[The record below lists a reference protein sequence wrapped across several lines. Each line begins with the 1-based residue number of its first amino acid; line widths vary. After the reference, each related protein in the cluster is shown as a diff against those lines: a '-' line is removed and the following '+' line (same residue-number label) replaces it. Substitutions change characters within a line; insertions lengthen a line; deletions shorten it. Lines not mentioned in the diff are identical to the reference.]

1 MKHMKKIGF
10 IGLGLIGGSIA
21 KAVRTYFPETE
32 IIAYSRSSRTTEYA
46 FNEGI
51 IDRICREVD
60 SDFSDCDYIFLCA
73 PVEANVLYLDKLKSL
88 ISPDCILTDVGST
101 KCDIHNQIIEHGL
114 EAQFIGGHP
123 MAGSEKTGIE
133 NSRFRLI
140 ENAYYIVTP
149 TDKVPRERVLEY
161 VHLVTSLKALPLV
174 LDYKEHDYVTGAIS
188 HLPHIIAAAL
198 VNLVHDKDTPAGT
211 MRMIASGGF
220 KDITRIASSSPE
232 MWEQICATTADNLPT
247 LLGDYIDSLTRI
259 RAELSHGTSG
269 TIFQLFED
277 SRDYRNTFSDLSS
290 GPIKKVYR
298 LYCDLADETGS
309 IAVLSTILVSNSIS
323 IKDIVIVNN
332 R

>member
-114 EAQFIGGHP
+114 EAQFIG
-123 MAGSEKTGIE
+123 
-133 NSRFRLI
+133 
-140 ENAYYIVTP
+140 
-149 TDKVPRERVLEY
+149 
-161 VHLVTSLKALPLV
+161 
-174 LDYKEHDYVTGAIS
+174 
-188 HLPHIIAAAL
+188 
-198 VNLVHDKDTPAGT
+198 
-211 MRMIASGGF
+211 
-220 KDITRIASSSPE
+220 
-232 MWEQICATTADNLPT
+232 
-247 LLGDYIDSLTRI
+247 
-259 RAELSHGTSG
+259 
-269 TIFQLFED
+269 
-277 SRDYRNTFSDLSS
+277 
-290 GPIKKVYR
+290 
-298 LYCDLADETGS
+298 
-309 IAVLSTILVSNSIS
+309 
-323 IKDIVIVNN
+323 
-332 R
+332 